1 MEWINPD
8 KELPRVTAEVIIAIG
23 TQQHKVDDYKL
34 ATVGSGGAFVVSAY
48 PQCNC
53 LYSEKSPHR
62 TNNAY
67 RVIAWAE
74 FEKCDVNQ
82 IIED

>member
-1 MEWINPD
+1 MQWINPD
-8 KELPRVTAEVIIAIG
+8 KQLPSVTTEVIIAIG
-23 TQQHKVDDYKL
+23 TQQHKIEDYKL
-34 ATVGSGGAFVVSAY
+34 ATVGSSGAFVVDAY

-67 RVIAWAE
+67 RVIAWCE
-74 FEKCDVNQ
+74 FEKCNVND
-82 IIED
+82 ILED